1 VDPDL
6 YRRTLPPILED
17 DRFGSVVLGI
27 ILTDPKTIRL
37 KLPPITS
44 ALRGLRP
51 RKPVIFAA
59 LDEGAPFDFPELD
72 QLRELGVACFP
83 STERALRAL
92 ALVTKRAQLVSGPVR
107 GNEEPIQPLS
117 LRTGLLSEVESKE
130 ILARIGIAVP
140 EGTLATTLHEA
151 VSIAAEIGYPVAIKA
166 QSANLPHKS
175 DVGGVL
181 LGIATEADLQEAWST
196 LHHSVQIARP
206 EIVLD
211 GALVE
216 RMGTKG
222 VELIV
227 GARRD
232 PQWGPVLMVGFGGVL
247 AEAIQ
252 DFQLMAPNSS
262 RESIREK
269 LNQLRCSPL
278 LRGFRGAPAADVN
291 ATITVLEKVGLL
303 MQSCSEISEIDIN
316 PLAVYPDG
324 KGAFALDALISVVD
338 KVR

>member
-1 VDPDL
+1 M
-6 YRRTLPPILED
+6 
-17 DRFGSVVLGI
+17 
-27 ILTDPKTIRL
+27 
-37 KLPPITS
+37 
-44 ALRGLRP
+44 
-51 RKPVIFAA
+51 
-59 LDEGAPFDFPELD
+59 
-72 QLRELGVACFP
+72 
-83 STERALRAL
+83 
-92 ALVTKRAQLVSGPVR
+92 
-107 GNEEPIQPLS
+107 
-117 LRTGLLSEVESKE
+117 
-130 ILARIGIAVP
+130 
-140 EGTLATTLHEA
+140 
-151 VSIAAEIGYPVAIKA
+151 
-166 QSANLPHKS
+166 
-175 DVGGVL
+175 
-181 LGIATEADLQEAWST
+181 
-196 LHHSVQIARP
+196 
-206 EIVLD
+206 LD

-291 ATITVLEKVGLL
+291 ATITVLEKIGLL

-324 KGAFALDALISVVD
+324 KGALALDALISVVD